1 MLAQQLLYYPD
12 STGVF
17 GMFFRIDPDNGVAIF
32 DQIER
37 QVMYAVAKE
46 ALRPGELVPS
56 VRELAVT
63 LAVNPNTVA
72 KAYRDLQND
81 GVLESL
87 RGEGLRVAKAAVERC
102 RKARQKLLVDR
113 MQAVVI
119 EAQQSGL
126 TEEEFFKLVD
136 DVWESTLKTKA
147 IEKRSL

>member
-1 MLAQQLLYYPD
+1 
-12 STGVF
+12 
-17 GMFFRIDPDNGVAIF
+17 MFFRIDPDNGVAIY
-32 DQIER
+32 DQIGR
-37 QVMYAVAKE
+37 QVVYAVAKE
-46 ALRPGELVPS
+46 ALRPGDLVPS

-87 RGEGLRVAKAAVERC
+87 RGEGLRVTRQAGERC
-102 RKARQKLLVDR
+102 RKERQKLLVER
-113 MQAVVI
+113 MQGVVM

-136 DVWESTLKTKA
+136 EVWATAQKTKA
-147 IEKRSL
+147 VQKRSIRVE

>member
-1 MLAQQLLYYPD
+1 
-12 STGVF
+12 
-17 GMFFRIDPDNGVAIF
+17 MFFRIDPDNGLAIF
-32 DQIER
+32 VQIER
-37 QVMYAVAKE
+37 QVKYAVAKE
-46 ALRPGELVPS
+46 ALRPGDLVPS

-72 KAYRDLQND
+72 KAYRDLQNE

-102 RKARQKLLVDR
+102 RKARQRLLAER
-113 MQAVVI
+113 MQGVVI

-136 DVWESTLKTKA
+136 EVWETSLKTRVVA
-147 IEKRSL
+147 KRSIPEV

>member
-1 MLAQQLLYYPD
+1 
-12 STGVF
+12 
-17 GMFFRIDPDNGVAIF
+17 MFFRIDHDNGVAIY
-32 DQIER
+32 DQIGR
-37 QVMYAVAKE
+37 QVVYAVAQD
-46 ALRPGELVPS
+46 ALRPGDLVPS

-87 RGEGLRVAKAAVERC
+87 RGEGLRVTKAANERC
-102 RKARQKLLVDR
+102 RKARQKLLAER
-113 MQAVVI
+113 MQGVVM

-136 DVWESTLKTKA
+136 EVWGAAMKTKA
-147 IEKRSL
+147 MQKRSIPEV